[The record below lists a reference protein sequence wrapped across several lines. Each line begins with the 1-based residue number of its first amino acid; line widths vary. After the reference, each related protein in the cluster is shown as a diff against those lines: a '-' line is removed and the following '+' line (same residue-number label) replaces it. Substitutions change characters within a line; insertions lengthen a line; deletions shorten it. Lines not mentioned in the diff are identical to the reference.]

1 LNSSQA
7 VKEVAQ
13 IAAAHAEKVDAAGV
27 FPEEAVAALWLF
39 TEQWAVAATKAAL
52 FPCA

>member
-1 LNSSQA
+1 LIRRCSCFRTSTA
-7 VKEVAQ
+7 P
-13 IAAAHAEKVDAAGV
+13 AAAA
-27 FPEEAVAALWLF
+27 PALDDITRLF